1 MKTIEESEKKVGF
14 KVMQMNV
21 NLSISIFAIRG
32 FSKTFEI
39 LELNSNRF
47 YHQIR
52 YSFHFISFH
61 FFCHCRCFHSFQS
74 SRQAI
79 VERNKWNERDLIK
92 ILTLEMSTSI
102 G

>member
-1 MKTIEESEKKVGF
+1 
-14 KVMQMNV
+14 MQMNV

-47 YHQIR
+47 YHHIR
-52 YSFHFISFH
+52 YSFLFISF
-61 FFCHCRCFHSFQS
+61 FCQRRCLHSFKS
-74 SRQAI
+74 STPASI
-79 VERNKWNERDLIK
+79 ERNKWNERDLIK